1 MSWPAGVPPTGE
13 GVCTVCGQW
22 PCVCDGGET
31 YAGASTYD
39 QPQRRESPRP
49 TPPDWERLAREDAE
63 RTAKSLKRAAKG
75 DLARVGDAALA
86 NAHRHQALSAKLR
99 QLEAAIEQDRLAIQ
113 RVQSLP
119 TFLERFEA
127 WLALSPD
134 RRIDV
139 ALDGMNIALEYFLAK
154 AGLWQATRAA
164 DFRGTA
170 REVEGKITAR
180 LFRGKRLRS
189 LRRKARESVEAYRIS
204 QAQSDL
210 AHAGTQVAAWKTFSD
225 QLDMATRGQEYEAI
239 KTGLSV
245 LLKDPRVG
253 LIVGTI
259 DLTVTAGLDLYA
271 EHVKLLD
278 ERAERDLSELNRHM
292 GSLRNHVRERN
303 ALLAERAMIGRD

>member
-1 MSWPAGVPPTGE
+1 M
-13 GVCTVCGQW
+13 
-22 PCVCDGGET
+22 
-31 YAGASTYD
+31 
-39 QPQRRESPRP
+39 
-49 TPPDWERLAREDAE
+49 
-63 RTAKSLKRAAKG
+63 
-75 DLARVGDAALA
+75 GDAALA